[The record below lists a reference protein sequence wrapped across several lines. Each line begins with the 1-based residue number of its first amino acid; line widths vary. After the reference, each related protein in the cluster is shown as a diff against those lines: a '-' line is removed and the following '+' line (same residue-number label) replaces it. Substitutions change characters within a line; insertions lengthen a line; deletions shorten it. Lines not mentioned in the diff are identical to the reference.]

1 MRTFLTFMLAMC
13 SYELAMARKY
23 SSNRAYIA
31 ALSNDV
37 TRWEGELLKHDA
49 RQSPT

>member
-13 SYELAMARKY
+13 RYELAIARKY
-23 SSNRAYIA
+23 SGNRAYIRS
-31 ALSNDV
+31 LSNDV
-37 TRWEGELLKHDA
+37 TKWEGKLLKYDA